1 MSSTPPNPSAR
12 PARKGGWI
20 ACAVGL
26 GLVAVMTV
34 AVAQNES
41 PYFNWDLRVS
51 QAVQSTS
58 SPGVERLMRA
68 VSLAGDNL
76 FLSGALVGLASLGLV
91 ALRARREAAFLLGV
105 VLVGQGLKVG
115 LKNLIGRPRPSAD
128 VVNVLLEDVKEVY
141 SFPSGHT
148 VHYVVFF
155 GFLCYLT
162 FSLVKIPWLRW
173 PLLTLFGGLV
183 VLVGVARVYLGAHWV
198 SDVVGGYLLGGA
210 VLAAGVGLYHRDGKP
225 AG

>member
-1 MSSTPPNPSAR
+1 MSSTPTNPSAR
-12 PARKGGWI
+12 PARKAGWA

-26 GLVAVMTV
+26 ALVAALTV
-34 AVAQNES
+34 AVARNDA
-41 PYFNWDLRVS
+41 PYFGWDVTVS
-51 QAVQSTS
+51 RAVQSAPW
-58 SPGVERLMRA
+58 PGVEGLMRA

-76 FLSGALVGLASLGLV
+76 FLSSALVGLACLALL
-91 ALRARREAAFLLGV
+91 ALRARREAAFLLGL
-105 VLVGQGLKVG
+105 VLVGQGLKIG

-155 GFLCYLT
+155 GFLWYLT
-162 FSLVKIPWLRW
+162 FALVKSPWLRW
-173 PLLTLFGGLV
+173 PLLVLFGGMV
-183 VLVGVARVYLGAHWV
+183 VLVGVARIYLGAHWV

-210 VLAAGVGLYHRDGKP
+210 VLAAGVALYRRDGTP
-225 AG
+225 AV